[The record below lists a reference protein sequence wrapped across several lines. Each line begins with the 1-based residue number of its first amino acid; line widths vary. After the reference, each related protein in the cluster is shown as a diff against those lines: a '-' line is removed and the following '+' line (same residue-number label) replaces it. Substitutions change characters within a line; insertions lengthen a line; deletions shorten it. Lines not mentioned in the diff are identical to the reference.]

1 MQETQSV
8 QALNEVVSS
17 AEGTPFEKLMKFVSA
32 QAGSAGADQMKAI
45 VPTIAKVKP
54 CLELIKSGA
63 SDDPDVVFK
72 EYEKLAFAYNV
83 KDVPLREEFEKNRR
97 GYFTALLTQ
106 ACAAIPNANV
116 RVFISV
122 VDELIAQGG
131 KVSKIRMMAM
141 MGEVLG
147 VPPEL
152 MSLIITNM

>member
-1 MQETQSV
+1 MKDAQTT
-8 QALNEVVSS
+8 QALQDAVSS

-32 QAGSAGADQMKAI
+32 QAGTAGADQMKAI

-54 CLELIKSGA
+54 CLELIKNGA
-63 SDDPDVVFK
+63 SNDPDVVFK

-83 KDVPLREEFEKNRR
+83 KDVPLREEFDKNRR
-97 GYFTALLTQ
+97 GYFTALLAQ
-106 ACAAIPNANV
+106 ACSAIPNANV

-131 KVSKIRMMAM
+131 KVSKVRMMAL

-147 VPPEL
+147 VPPEF